1 MVDQLVPWV
10 RTGGGG
16 SLIIVKKTKIV
27 QEQRWCALGG

>member
-10 RTGGGG
+10 RTGGG